1 MTGGVEKAVSA
12 IKQGKRYPVYLLHGD
27 EFLTR
32 GGAKAIIQALVPAGQ
47 EAWSVETILEEADL
61 ASLPLRLNTPPLF
74 GGTKVVA
81 VYDSKAF
88 ISKQTAGNLTEKSLE
103 AWQAGDQTR
112 AVRLLLQVV
121 AAAGGDAAFLE
132 RAARGETSESEW
144 KGILSWTPDP
154 EREAW
159 LRETAGRAVADG
171 AAVPEKT
178 GSGLAQIYEET
189 LQRGIS
195 PAAAL
200 VLTAEVVDQRRTL
213 FKRLSDLG
221 FIIDCGVRSKKA
233 WETQMNPEVARAK
246 IREVVKDGKKSI
258 DPDAVTAIVERTGT
272 SMRALQSELEKILL
286 YVGTRPTV
294 TTTDVMAVLSS
305 SREANVFDL
314 TNALSSRDAGQA
326 LAALRSLSAQREP
339 IPRILGTIANE
350 IRSLLVARCVLD
362 ARFAGQVDP
371 AMAFPAFQ
379 ARILPR
385 LKEASEGDDGSAAQ
399 LAEMHPFRAFQM
411 LRSASRFSQAELLRA
426 LGILHETDLT
436 LKTSGHP
443 EGLLLEQLLI
453 TICGGG

>member
-233 WETQMNPEVARAK
+233 WETQMNPEAARAK

-453 TICGGG
+453 TFCGGG

>member
-1 MTGGVEKAVSA
+1 MTGGVEKAVLG

-47 EAWSVETILEEADL
+47 EAWSVETIVEEADL
-61 ASLPLRLNTPPLF
+61 ASLPLRLNTLPLF

-88 ISKQTAGNLTEKSLE
+88 LSKQTAGNLTEKSLE
-103 AWQAGDQTR
+103 AWQAGDQPR

-189 LQRGIS
+189 LLRGIS

-221 FIIDCGVRSKKA
+221 FVIDCGVRSKRA
-233 WETQMNPEVARAK
+233 WETQMNPEMARAK
-246 IREVVKDGKKSI
+246 IREVVKDAKKSI
-258 DPDAVTAIVERTGT
+258 DPDAVTAIVDRTGA
-272 SMRALQSELEKILL
+272 SVRALQSELEKILL
-286 YVGTRPTV
+286 YIGTRPTV

-314 TNALSSRDAGQA
+314 TNALGSRDAGQA
-326 LAALRSLSAQREP
+326 LDALRSLFAQREP

-362 ARFAGQVDP
+362 ARFAGQIDR

-379 ARILPR
+379 ARMLPR

-426 LGILHETDLT
+426 LEMIHETDLA

-443 EGLLLEQLLI
+443 ESLLLEQLLI
-453 TICGGG
+453 TMCGG

>member
-233 WETQMNPEVARAK
+233 WETQMNPEAARAK